1 MYTRTRA
8 TKNPQKAEKIRA
20 GKEEKKDEEKTQ
32 KSKGEKEIKEN
43 EKGND
48 RFTEKCR

>member
-1 MYTRTRA
+1 MHTRTRA

-20 GKEEKKDEEKTQ
+20 GKEAKENEEKTQ
-32 KSKGEKEIKEN
+32 KSKGEKEIEEN

-48 RFTEKCR
+48 